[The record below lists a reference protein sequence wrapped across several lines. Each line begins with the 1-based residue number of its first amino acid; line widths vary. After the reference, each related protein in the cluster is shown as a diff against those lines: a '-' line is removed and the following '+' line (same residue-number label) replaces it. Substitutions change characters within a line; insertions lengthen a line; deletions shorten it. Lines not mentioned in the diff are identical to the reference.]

1 MHFGEAVDEERL
13 AALLRPGDGI
23 ATVLTADVYGSGAAD
38 ELLGR
43 ALVGVERD
51 SCCVIGAVGHDFVA
65 GERDGPR
72 GFPRFT
78 DPALRG
84 PAEYA
89 DYLRAATEASLE
101 RVGISAFDVL
111 LLHNPDRTGFTS
123 ESVWDGMAALVDAG
137 LTKAIG
143 VAPGPRTAS
152 PST

>member
-1 MHFGEAVDEERL
+1 MTSSRASATAL
-13 AALLRPGDGI
+13 AA
-23 ATVLTADVYGSGAAD
+23 
-38 ELLGR
+38 
-43 ALVGVERD
+43 
-51 SCCVIGAVGHDFVA
+51 
-65 GERDGPR
+65 
-72 GFPRFT
+72 FPVT

-137 LTKAIG
+137 
-143 VAPGPRTAS
+143 
-152 PST
+152 